1 MKLQLKRSNVL
12 ENGAAKKPD
21 AVQMEYG
28 ELAVNYNS
36 SDPTIFLK
44 DSTNTIVRIGADDYL
59 SIDGGTVTGDVSIDG
74 TLGVTQNITATSDV
88 GIGGALTVTG
98 DVVAG
103 SFTGDGSGLTN
114 VLNEPP
120 DLQTVLSAGNTTTV
134 GANFGGPVSVHALT
148 ATGYDLASLP
158 VLP

>member
-12 ENGAAKKPD
+12 ENGSAKKPD

-44 DSTNTIVRIGADDYL
+44 DSNNTIVKIGADDYL
-59 SIDGGTVTGDVSIDG
+59 SVDGGTVTGDVD
-74 TLGVTQNITATSDV
+74 VTGEVTATN
-88 GIGGALTVTG
+88 
-98 DVVAG
+98 
-103 SFTGDGSGLTN
+103 FTGNGSGLTN
-114 VLNEPP
+114 LPST
-120 DLQTVLSAGNTTTV
+120 LQSITDAGNTTTV
-134 GANFGGPVSVHALT
+134 GANFGGPVSVTTLT
-148 ATGYDLASLP
+148 ATVYDLASLP